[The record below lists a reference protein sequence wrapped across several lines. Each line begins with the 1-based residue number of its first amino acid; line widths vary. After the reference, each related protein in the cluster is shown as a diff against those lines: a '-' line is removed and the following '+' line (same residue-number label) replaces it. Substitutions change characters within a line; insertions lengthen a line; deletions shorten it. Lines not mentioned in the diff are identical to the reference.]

1 MMKNHKSIN
10 LKSVNLDN
18 GETIGYRETG
28 EGSRGQNIL
37 LIHGNLT
44 SSKHWDLLMENFPN
58 DYKIYAVDLRGF
70 GISSYQQPIEN
81 LKDFAE
87 DIKQLI
93 EILNLDN
100 LTVVGWSTGGGVGMQ
115 LAANYP
121 QMVKNLVLLASVGI
135 KGYPLPKL
143 NLQGIPINGKFLV
156 TREELLKDAVRVL
169 PIAKAQKNRNKA
181 FLKNLWDYLIYQ
193 QKKPDPQRYEEYLE
207 DMLTQ
212 RNYVDVI
219 YALSRFNISDYDNGI
234 VAGTGEVHQI
244 TAPTLIIHGDKDAVI
259 PVDQAREIVEV
270 MGDQA
275 KIQILEN
282 TGHSP
287 LIDSLDQVI
296 LLLLDFL
303 KMQ

>member
-1 MMKNHKSIN
+1 MMTNHKLIN

-28 EGSRGQNIL
+28 EGSQNIL

-44 SSKHWDLLMENFPN
+44 SSKHWDLLMENLPN

-70 GISSYQQPIEN
+70 GTSSYYQPIES

-93 EILNLDN
+93 EILNLDH
-100 LTVVGWSTGGGVGMQ
+100 LTVVGWSTGGGVGME
-115 LAANYP
+115 LAVNYP
-121 QMVKNLVLLASVGI
+121 QLVKKLVLLASVGI

-156 TREELLKDAVRVL
+156 TREELLNDYARVL

-193 QKKPDPQRYEEYLE
+193 QKKPDSQRYEEYLE

-219 YALSRFNISDYDNGI
+219 YALSRFNISDYHNGI

-244 TAPTLIIHGDKDAVI
+244 TAPTLVIHGDKDAVI

-270 MGDQA
+270 MGDNA